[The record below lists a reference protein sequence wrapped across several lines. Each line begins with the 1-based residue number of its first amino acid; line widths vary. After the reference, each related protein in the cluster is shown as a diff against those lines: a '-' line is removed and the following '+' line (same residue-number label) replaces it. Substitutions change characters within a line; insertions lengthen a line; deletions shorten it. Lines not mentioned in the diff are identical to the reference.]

1 MNSRHA
7 HARLVQGLTA
17 QTDLSAQDRG
27 RRCER
32 CCCLEVPSSRAS
44 QARGPAEAN
53 QAQISQKRKFVADG
67 VFYAELHELLLR
79 TFAEDG
85 YARVEVRM
93 TPILTEI
100 IIRATRLREVL
111 VDKGRRIHELT
122 AVVQ

>member
-1 MNSRHA
+1 MANGQRI
-7 HARLVQGLTA
+7 RELTA
-17 QTDLSAQDRG
+17 VVQEHYG
-27 RRCER
+27 YP
-32 CCCLEVPSSRAS
+32 V
-44 QARGPAEAN
+44 
-53 QAQISQKRKFVADG
+53 KRKSVADG
-67 VFYAELHELLLR
+67 VSYAELYELLLR
-79 TFAEDG
+79 TLAEDG